1 MAAITRT
8 VRGLVCELELTATDV
23 GVPTDCIV
31 NFDNIHIIPREAFRR
46 HVVTLEP
53 PRLAQ
58 VCQRQRGIECHYR
71 VSPTGTYLKRGL
83 GCHRCS
89 RRGLWVSLRTR
100 YLQGVHDVIDV
111 AATRSVEES
120 SSATRSPSMELS
132 RDDPAPFAAPH
143 SRDGDGDGEALA
155 CFALVGAGHP
165 DVTSR

>member
-58 VCQRQRGIECHYR
+58 VCQRQRGI
-71 VSPTGTYLKRGL
+71 VA
-83 GCHRCS
+83 
-89 RRGLWVSLRTR
+89 SLPSVTDRH
-100 YLQGVHDVIDV
+100 LSQAGFGV
-111 AATRSVEES
+111 
-120 SSATRSPSMELS
+120 PSM
-132 RDDPAPFAAPH
+132 
-143 SRDGDGDGEALA
+143 
-155 CFALVGAGHP
+155 
-165 DVTSR
+165 